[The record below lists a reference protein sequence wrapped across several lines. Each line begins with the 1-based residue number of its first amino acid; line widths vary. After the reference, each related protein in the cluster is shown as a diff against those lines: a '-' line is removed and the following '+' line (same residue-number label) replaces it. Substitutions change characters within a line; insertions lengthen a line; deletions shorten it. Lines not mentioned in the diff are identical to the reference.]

1 LTDDGRACGADDDVG
16 VLLRQIFKQLRFQM
30 IDDNYSNTMQ
40 PKDSRGERIAGD
52 KAIFHQLTKTG
63 LK

>member
-30 IDDNYSNTMQ
+30 IDDNNG
-40 PKDSRGERIAGD
+40 DSA
-52 KAIFHQLTKTG
+52 AHHCTL
-63 LK
+63 